1 VIAKQARVGK
11 EVKVPGDRYE
21 PELRGVV
28 GSVLRCYG
36 EPEYMA
42 LEVIPKEGRSRIFWH
57 HEVEEAEDQDKCV

>member
-57 HEVEEAEDQDKCV
+57 HEVEEAEDQDKSI

>member
-57 HEVEEAEDQDKCV
+57 HEVEEAEDQDKSV

>member
-1 VIAKQARVGK
+1 VISKQARVGK

-42 LEVIPKEGRSRIFWH
+42 LEVIPKDGRSRIFWH
-57 HEVEEAEDQDKCV
+57 HEVEEAEDQDKSV

>member
-1 VIAKQARVGK
+1 MRIEQTRVGK
-11 EVKVPGDRYE
+11 MVRVRGERYQ

-42 LEVIPKEGRSRIFWH
+42 LEVMPKDGRPRIFWH
-57 HEVEEAEDQDKCV
+57 HEVEEAEDQDKSV

>member
-1 VIAKQARVGK
+1 MIAKQARVGK
-11 EVKVPGDRYE
+11 RVKVPGDRYE

-36 EPEYMA
+36 EPEYLA

-57 HEVEEAEDQDKCV
+57 HEVEEAEDQDKSV

>member
-1 VIAKQARVGK
+1 VR
-11 EVKVPGDRYE
+11 GDRYE

-42 LEVIPKEGRSRIFWH
+42 LEVIPKDGRSRIFWH
-57 HEVEEAEDQDKCV
+57 HEVEEAEDQDKSL